1 MEFYIFYSMNIPE
14 YTQTL
19 GEEKR
24 EKCNVQNM
32 TSETADVSL
41 SSLLV

>member
-19 GEEKR
+19 GEEKKER
-24 EKCNVQNM
+24 KKVAQKWVFS
-32 TSETADVSL
+32 TPIFRF
-41 SSLLV
+41 